1 MSWSKVAFGAA
12 KCAKGVAEHEAAF
25 TRALKGGI
33 TAVVD
38 TSANY
43 MGGNSELLV
52 GEGVDRWRTSG
63 GGEDKDLTVVSK
75 FGYAS
80 ADSKLPGVVQV
91 APGLSHSLHP
101 DFYRHELTGSTK
113 RLGETAINAY
123 LVEHPE
129 HHLALK
135 LGLAGQN
142 ASVTGNGSGAAPPSQ
157 MRLEEARSSFYEEMT
172 ALFQAMEGNVG
183 EHGAGEGR
191 AYAYGVS
198 SLGLSLPTWDPMHVS
213 WEKLVECAEQAA
225 SKAGRDRHSFKIVQ
239 MPANLLEITGLATAP
254 AMQKAGLKVMACHP
268 LRAATAEGKFEL
280 VDDAL
285 RGGLPTDYMDVCR
298 EVLEHFNLE
307 IPEGREPT
315 EEEEEIRQGCRFLQ
329 QLVQDMNAQLTS
341 FTSLEHYEA
350 ELGGSITP
358 MIADKFEALDED
370 SADLLQKFFD
380 RYGKMVRYSCA
391 QRVRDMVVTGEGC
404 PSGAHALGE
413 ADPLQVYAL
422 RWLRKSPGVSC
433 TVVEMDQPNLVEEA
447 FLSLRRD

>member
-12 KCAKGVAEHEAAF
+12 KCAKGVVEHETAF
-25 TRALKGGI
+25 KTALKGGI
-33 TAVVD
+33 TVVD

-52 GEGVDRWRTSG
+52 GEGVDRWLASGEGKDTSI
-63 GGEDKDLTVVSK
+63 TVVSK
-75 FGYAS
+75 FGYA
-80 ADSKLPGVVQV
+80 AAGSKLPGVAHV

-101 DFYRHELTGSTK
+101 DFYRHELSASTG
-113 RLGETAINAY
+113 RLGATEIGAY

-135 LGLAGQN
+135 LGLAGGEN
-142 ASVTGNGSGAAPPSQ
+142 ASATGNGDGPSPPSQ
-157 MRLEEARSSFYEEMT
+157 AQLDLARGSFYEEMT
-172 ALFQAMEGNVG
+172 ALFQAMEGQ
-183 EHGAGEGR
+183 AGRGM
-191 AYAYGVS
+191 AYGVS

-213 WEKLVECAEQAA
+213 WEKLVECAEEAA
-225 SKAGRDRHSFKIVQ
+225 SRAGRDRHAFKIVQ
-239 MPANLLEITGLATAP
+239 MPANLLEVTGLATAP

-268 LRAATAEGKFEL
+268 LRAATPEGKFEL

-298 EVLEHFNLE
+298 EVLHHFNLE
-307 IPEGREPT
+307 IPEDREPT

-329 QLVQDMNAQLTS
+329 QLVQDMNTQLTK

-358 MIADKFEALDED
+358 MIADKFEALDDD
-370 SADLLQKFFD
+370 SADLLQNFFD

-391 QRVRDMVVTGEGC
+391 QRVRDMATTGKGC
-404 PSGAHALGE
+404 PSGAHLL
-413 ADPLQVYAL
+413 ADSEPLQIYAL
-422 RWLRKSPGVSC
+422 RWLMGSPGVGC
-433 TVVEMDQPNLVEEA
+433 TVVEMEQAEKVEEGFA
-447 FLSLRRD
+447 ALRRE